1 MEPPGTPA
9 VVATDESAA
18 RIAPIPSQ
26 PEIFR
31 PIASYWHTALVLGVQ
46 CLLVFRGKTR
56 MAHLSLGSVNRPAI
70 YERTMFFEWALL
82 GVVLVGVWWH
92 GSSLL
97 AVLGERWR
105 STQQL
110 LRDLGIGLLFLIAT
124 IATGSLLGH
133 GGDNSATQLLLP
145 HGSTEMWLWVALSI
159 SAGICEEALFRGYLQ
174 RQFIAI
180 TGNVA
185 VGILLSAA
193 TFGAAHGYQGWARAL
208 QIALLGAMGG
218 ALAHWCKSVRPG
230 MFAHALQDILGG
242 MMRH

>member
-1 MEPPGTPA
+1 MEPIGTPA
-9 VVATDESAA
+9 VATDESAGL
-18 RIAPIPSQ
+18 IAPIPSKADV
-26 PEIFR
+26 FR

-46 CLLVFRGKTR
+46 GLLVFRGKTR
-56 MAHLSLGSVNRPAI
+56 MAHLGLDSVYRPAI
-70 YERTMFFEWALL
+70 YERTMLFEWALL
-82 GVVLVGVWWH
+82 GLVLVGVWWH

-105 STQQL
+105 SPWQF
-110 LRDLGIGLLFLIAT
+110 LRDLGIGLLFLMVT
-124 IATGSLLGH
+124 ITTGSMLSH

-145 HGSTEMWLWVALSI
+145 RGRTEMWLWVALSI

-180 TGNVA
+180 TGNIA
-185 VGILLSAA
+185 AGIILSAA
-193 TFGAAHGYQGWARAL
+193 AFGAAHGYQGWARAL

-218 ALAHWCKSVRPG
+218 VLAYWRKSDRPG